1 MEGLRNEEERRV
13 RVNLLERKVV
23 EVVAEAEGIRCGCGG
38 CGCRSLEEEAVAAEE
53 EIAMTEREG
62 EKLGWGGNGSVEKE
76 GEERILLS
84 VELCLYCVDQQIRTS
99 YYQFYPFFWRDAPRL
114 TTVPKSTADQM
125 M

>member
-38 CGCRSLEEEAVAAEE
+38 CGSLEEEAVAAEE
-53 EIAMTEREG
+53 EIAMTERER
-62 EKLGWGGNGSVEKE
+62 EKLGEGGNGSRERR

-99 YYQFYPFFWRDAPRL
+99 YYQFYPFFWRAPLQIR
-114 TTVPKSTADQM
+114 
-125 M
+125 